1 MDRIIAVVENE
12 VLFESELRDMIK
24 TISLQLDK
32 RQVALPPQDILVS
45 QVLERL
51 IIKKVQMVTAD
62 RIGIKLDDDDLNN
75 SIKGI
80 AQNNNM
86 SISQFRDAIEAD
98 GYDFNTFRET
108 IRGDMIISRLHKVQ
122 VGDKII
128 ISEREIDNFL
138 ATQEAQGSMED
149 AYYLLHILISVP
161 EAASPKQVQAAQ
173 KKLKK
178 VKLLI
183 SEGGNFSEIASG
195 YSDGQNALE
204 GGVLGWRT
212 QGELPSLFANHV
224 PKLAVSEVSEVIRS
238 ASGFHLVKLTD
249 KNSQETHM
257 VKQTSASHIL
267 INTNELVSD
276 EDAKSR
282 LENLR
287 LRVEKGQK
295 FSELARA
302 HSDDMVSALRGGD
315 LGWASAGTMVPEFEQ
330 RMNALA
336 KNQMSEVFKSRFGW
350 HLILLHD
357 RREQNM
363 ADEYKRTKAREQIHS
378 RRKAEEVDT
387 WLRELRDSSYVEY
400 RDL

>member
-128 ISEREIDNFL
+128 VSEREIDNFL

-224 PKLAVSEVSEVIRS
+224 PKLAVSEVTEVIRS
-238 ASGFHLVKLTD
+238 ASGFHLVKLAD

-276 EDAKSR
+276 EDAKNR

-302 HSDDMVSALRGGD
+302 HSDDMVSALRGGS
-315 LGWASAGTMVPEFEQ
+315 LGWASSGTMVPEFEQ

-336 KNQMSEVFKSRFGW
+336 KNEMSEVFKSRFGW

-363 ADEYKRTKAREQIHS
+363 AEEYKRNKAREQIHS

>member
-32 RQVALPPQDILVS
+32 RQVALPPKDILVS

-128 ISEREIDNFL
+128 VSEREIDNFL

-224 PKLAVSEVSEVIRS
+224 PKLAVSEVTEVIRS
-238 ASGFHLVKLTD
+238 ASGFHLVKLAD

-276 EDAKSR
+276 EDAKNR

-302 HSDDMVSALRGGD
+302 HSDDMVSALRGGS
-315 LGWASAGTMVPEFEQ
+315 LGWASSGTMVPEFEQ

-336 KNQMSEVFKSRFGW
+336 KNEMSEVFKSRFGW

-363 ADEYKRTKAREQIHS
+363 AEEYKRNKAREQIHS

>member
-12 VLFESELRDMIK
+12 VLFESELRDMIR

-32 RQVALPPQDILVS
+32 RQVALPPKDILVS

-128 ISEREIDNFL
+128 VSEREIDNFL

-204 GGVLGWRT
+204 GGDLGWRT

-224 PKLAVSEVSEVIRS
+224 PKLAVSEVTEVIRS
-238 ASGFHLVKLTD
+238 ASGFHLVKLAD

-276 EDAKSR
+276 EDAKNR

-302 HSDDMVSALRGGD
+302 HSDDMVSALRGGS
-315 LGWASAGTMVPEFEQ
+315 LGWASSGTMVPEFEQ

-336 KNQMSEVFKSRFGW
+336 KNEMSEVFKSRFGW

-363 ADEYKRTKAREQIHS
+363 AEEYKRNKAREQIHS

>member
-12 VLFESELRDMIK
+12 VLFESELRDMIR

-32 RQVALPPQDILVS
+32 RQVALPPKDILVS

-122 VGDKII
+122 VGDKITV
-128 ISEREIDNFL
+128 SEREIDNFL
-138 ATQEAQGSMED
+138 ATQEAQGDMED

-183 SEGGNFSEIASG
+183 SEGGDFSEIASG

-204 GGVLGWRT
+204 GGDLGWRT

-224 PKLAVSEVSEVIRS
+224 PKLAVSEVTEVIRS
-238 ASGFHLVKLTD
+238 ASGFHLVKLAD

-276 EDAKSR
+276 EDAKNR

-302 HSDDMVSALRGGD
+302 HSDDMVSALRGGS
-315 LGWASAGTMVPEFEQ
+315 LGWASSGTMVPEFEQ

-336 KNQMSEVFKSRFGW
+336 KNEMSEVFKSRFGW

-363 ADEYKRTKAREQIHS
+363 AEEYKRNKAREQIHS

>member
-138 ATQEAQGSMED
+138 ATQEAQGGMED

>member
-138 ATQEAQGSMED
+138 ATQEAQGGMED

-183 SEGGNFSEIASG
+183 AEGGNFSEIASG

>member
-12 VLFESELRDMIK
+12 VLFESELRDMIQ
-24 TISLQLDK
+24 TISLQLNK
-32 RQVALPPQDILVS
+32 RQVSLPPQDILVS

-138 ATQEAQGSMED
+138 ATQEAQGGMED

-183 SEGGNFSEIASG
+183 AEGGNFSEIASG